1 MAIRV
6 TIVPGDGVG
15 PEVVGAACRAI
26 EATGVRIEWDRQ
38 EMGAGA
44 FARTGDPL
52 PAATLE
58 SIGANR
64 VALKGPVETPPASGM
79 RSLNL
84 ALRRTLDLYANIRPC
99 RLYGGVPSLYH
110 VVDVVVVRENTE
122 GMYTGIELE
131 MGTPGV
137 EELIRFV
144 ASTTEVVVPPDSGI
158 SVKEITEHGSER
170 IARFAFGYA
179 RANGRAKVTASHKAN
194 IMKFSDGLFLEVV
207 RRVAQEYPEI
217 AFEDRIIDALCMQLV
232 QAPERFDVLVLPNM
246 YGDLVAELCA
256 GMIGGPAVAPG
267 AHFGGR
273 DRRELAVFEAT
284 HGTAPRL
291 AGENRANPV
300 GATLSGAMML
310 RHLGE
315 TAAADGLEAAVVE
328 VLREGTHVTPDLRAT
343 DDDRPAVGTAEMT
356 DAVIARL

>member
-6 TIVPGDGVG
+6 TIVSGDGVG

-58 SIGANR
+58 SIGVNR

-84 ALRRTLDLYANIRPC
+84 ALRRTLDLYANVRPC
-99 RLYGGVPSLYH
+99 RLYGGVPSPYD

-131 MGTPGV
+131 MGTPAV

-170 IARFAFGYA
+170 IARFAFSYA

-267 AHFGGR
+267 AHFGGT
-273 DRRELAVFEAT
+273 DGRELAVFEAT

>member
-6 TIVPGDGVG
+6 TLVPGDGIG
-15 PEVVGAACRAI
+15 PEVIGATRRAI
-26 EATGVRIEWDRQ
+26 DATGVPIEWDPR
-38 EMGAGA
+38 EIGAGA
-44 FARTGDPL
+44 FVRTGDPL
-52 PAATLE
+52 PITTLD
-58 SIGANR
+58 SMRANR

-79 RSLNL
+79 RSVNL
-84 ALRRTLDLYANIRPC
+84 ALRRRLDLYANIRPS
-99 RLYGGVPSLYH
+99 RLHAGVPSLYDM
-110 VVDVVVVRENTE
+110 VDVVVVRENTE

-131 MGTPGV
+131 MGTPAV
-137 EELIRFV
+137 EELIGFI
-144 ASTTEVVVPPDSGI
+144 ASTTGVVVPSDSGI

-179 RANGRAKVTASHKAN
+179 RANRRAKVTASHKAN

-217 AFEDRIIDALCMQLV
+217 DFEDRIIDALCMQLV

-267 AHFGGR
+267 AHFGGKEG
-273 DRRELAVFEAT
+273 RELAVFEAT
-284 HGTAPRL
+284 HGTAQRL
-291 AGENRANPV
+291 AGANRANPV

-315 TAAADGLEAAVVE
+315 SAAADALEAAVVE
-328 VLREGTHVTPDLRAT
+328 VLREGTDVTPDLRAP

>member
-1 MAIRV
+1 MATRV
-6 TIVPGDGVG
+6 TLVPGDGIG
-15 PEVVGAACRAI
+15 PEVIGAARRAI
-26 EATGVRIEWDRQ
+26 DATGVRIDWDPG
-38 EMGAGA
+38 EIGAGA
-44 FARTGDPL
+44 FVRTGDPL
-52 PAATLE
+52 PSATLD
-58 SIGANR
+58 SMRANR

-79 RSLNL
+79 RSVNL

-99 RLYGGVPSLYH
+99 RLLAGVPSLYD

-131 MGTPGV
+131 MGTPAV
-137 EELIRFV
+137 EELIGFI
-144 ASTTEVVVPPDSGI
+144 AATTGAVVPSDSGI

-207 RRVAQEYPEI
+207 RRVAQGYPEI
-217 AFEDRIIDALCMQLV
+217 DFEDRIIDALCMRLV

-267 AHFGGR
+267 AHFGGTEG
-273 DRRELAVFEAT
+273 RELAVFEAT
-284 HGTAPRL
+284 HGTAQRL
-291 AGENRANPV
+291 AGANRANPV
-300 GATLSGAMML
+300 GAILSGAMML

-315 TAAADGLEAAVVE
+315 TAAADALEAAVVE
-328 VLREGTHVTPDLRAT
+328 VLREGTDVTPDLRAPG
-343 DDDRPAVGTAEMT
+343 DDRPTVGTAEMT

>member
-6 TIVPGDGVG
+6 TLVPGDGIG
-15 PEVVGAACRAI
+15 PEVIGAARRAI
-26 EATGVRIEWDRQ
+26 DATAVRIEWDPQ
-38 EMGAGA
+38 EIGAGA
-44 FARTGDPL
+44 FVRTGDPL
-52 PAATLE
+52 PNATLE
-58 SIGANR
+58 SIRTNR

-84 ALRRTLDLYANIRPC
+84 ALRRALDLYANIRPC
-99 RLYGGVPSLYH
+99 RLYGGVPSLYD

-131 MGTPGV
+131 MGTPAA
-137 EELIRFV
+137 EELISFV
-144 ASTTEVVVPPDSGI
+144 ASTTGAIVPSDTGI

-179 RANGRAKVTASHKAN
+179 RANGRAKVTAGHKAN

-207 RRVAQEYPEI
+207 RRVAQGYREI
-217 AFEDRIIDALCMQLV
+217 DFEDRIIDALCMQLV

-256 GMIGGPAVAPG
+256 GMIGGAAVAPG
-267 AHFGGR
+267 GHFGGSDGR
-273 DRRELAVFEAT
+273 DLAVFEAT
-284 HGTAPRL
+284 HGTASRL
-291 AGENRANPV
+291 AGTDRANPV

-315 TAAADGLEAAVVE
+315 TAAADALEAAVAE
-328 VLREGTHVTPDLRAT
+328 VLREGTDVTPDLRAP
-343 DDDRPAVGTAEMT
+343 DDERPTVGTAAMT

>member
-6 TIVPGDGVG
+6 TIVPGDGIG
-15 PEVVGAACRAI
+15 PEVIGAASRTI
-26 EATGVRIEWDRQ
+26 EATGVQIEWDPQ

-52 PAATLE
+52 PSATLE
-58 SIGANR
+58 SIRANR
-64 VALKGPVETPPASGM
+64 VALKGPVETPLASGM

-84 ALRRTLDLYANIRPC
+84 ALRRTLDLYANVRPC
-99 RLYGGVPSLYH
+99 RLYEGVPSLYD

-131 MGTPGV
+131 MGTPAV

-144 ASTTEVVVPPDSGI
+144 ASTTGVVVPQDSGI

-170 IARFAFGYA
+170 IARFAFDYA

-217 AFEDRIIDALCMQLV
+217 DFEDRIIDALCMQLV

-267 AHFGGR
+267 AHLGGT
-273 DRRELAVFEAT
+273 DGRELAVFEAT
-284 HGTAPRL
+284 HGTAQRL
-291 AGENRANPV
+291 AGANRANPV

-310 RHLGE
+310 GHLGE
-315 TAAADGLEAAVVE
+315 TAAADALEAAVVE
-328 VLREGTHVTPDLRAT
+328 VLRDGTDVTADLRT
-343 DDDRPAVGTAEMT
+343 PDDDRPAVGTAEMT